1 MNSELIV
8 GIIATV
14 VVLVLALLVLFG
26 LGDFLISGYNT
37 ASAEKK
43 AKYNLPRLR
52 LVTGVSIIVVTF
64 SVWLLLLLKVSETV
78 MGIVICVEAVFVMLA
93 NLLFTKNRGN
103 ENK

>member
-37 ASAEKK
+37 ASEEKK
-43 AKYNLPRLR
+43 ARYNLPRLR
-52 LVTGVSIIVVTF
+52 VVTSLSVIAITA
-64 SVWLLLLLKVSETV
+64 SVWVCMLLKVSE
-78 MGIVICVEAVFVMLA
+78 IVIVAVTLVWVVIMFILDKFYV
-93 NLLFTKNRGN
+93 K
-103 ENK
+103 K

>member
-14 VVLVLALLVLFG
+14 VVLVLALLVMFG

-43 AKYNLPRLR
+43 ARYNLPRLR
-52 LVTGVSIIVVTF
+52 VVTSLAVIAITA
-64 SVWLLLLLKVSETV
+64 SVWVCMLLKVSE
-78 MGIVICVEAVFVMLA
+78 IVIVVVTLVWVAIMFILDKFYV
-93 NLLFTKNRGN
+93 K
-103 ENK
+103 K